1 MRDIFEV
8 PKLSHVTWLG
18 PIWAGHWREVLCCK
32 THHQLQFGF
41 AFIMYVLHVQSLVR
55 RMVWKHHFTPSS
67 HDLRQQNCLP
77 VPSSGHPW
85 PRHHAVSRD
94 WICSA
99 AVPIIWYP
107 QPHRNQLHKNSSRH
121 PQSLPRKLNYIHK
134 TRSWSRCKS
143 YLSVRAVEAELWWW
157 CVMRCNRSPSIHIP
171 QSTAP
176 KPRKLFR
183 DIGNR
188 LRKLVNISTS
198 K

>member
-1 MRDIFEV
+1 MTFRLLGFVLSSGARYFPSPEIVACDMIMPNKSRSWKRCVMLRNPSPFTNC
-8 PKLSHVTWLG
+8 KL
-18 PIWAGHWREVLCCK
+18 VLLSLC
-32 THHQLQFGF
+32 TYY
-41 AFIMYVLHVQSLVR
+41 MYIQSLVR

-134 TRSWSRCKS
+134 TRS
-143 YLSVRAVEAELWWW
+143 
-157 CVMRCNRSPSIHIP
+157 
-171 QSTAP
+171 
-176 KPRKLFR
+176 
-183 DIGNR
+183 
-188 LRKLVNISTS
+188 
-198 K
+198 

>member
-1 MRDIFEV
+1 MIFRLLGFV
-8 PKLSHVTWLG
+8 LSSGARYFPSPEIVACDMIRPNKSRSLKRCVMLQNPS
-18 PIWAGHWREVLCCK
+18 PIAIWFCFHY
-32 THHQLQFGF
+32 
-41 AFIMYVLHVQSLVR
+41 MYVLHVQSLVR

-94 WICSA
+94 WICCA

-134 TRSWSRCKS
+134 TRS
-143 YLSVRAVEAELWWW
+143 
-157 CVMRCNRSPSIHIP
+157 
-171 QSTAP
+171 
-176 KPRKLFR
+176 
-183 DIGNR
+183 
-188 LRKLVNISTS
+188 
-198 K
+198 

>member
-1 MRDIFEV
+1 
-8 PKLSHVTWLG
+8 
-18 PIWAGHWREVLCCK
+18 
-32 THHQLQFGF
+32 
-41 AFIMYVLHVQSLVR
+41 MYVLHVQSLVR

-94 WICSA
+94 WICCA

-143 YLSVRAVEAELWWW
+143 YLSATAVEAELCW
-157 CVMRCNRSPSIHIP
+157 CVVRCNRSPSIYNPPLFPNHVSNFTILAIVWGSWSTFP
-171 QSTAP
+171 PANEAFLLKVWQSSN
-176 KPRKLFR
+176 KGLQN
-183 DIGNR
+183 DID
-188 LRKLVNISTS
+188 TS
-198 K
+198 IEL